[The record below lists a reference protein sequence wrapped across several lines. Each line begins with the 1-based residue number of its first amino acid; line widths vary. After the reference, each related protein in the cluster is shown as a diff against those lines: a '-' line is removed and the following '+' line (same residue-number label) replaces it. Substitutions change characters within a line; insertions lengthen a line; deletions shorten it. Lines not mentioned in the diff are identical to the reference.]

1 MDPYEALLKCFLQ
14 EEKDWRI
21 IQEYEDIEA
30 NIRFIDEDADF
41 KAVFNEEMRNEIR
54 LSLQATM
61 DEFLYG

>member
-1 MDPYEALLKCFLQ
+1 MDPYEALLKCLLE